1 MLVRN
6 NNIGCMVGVFL
17 SIAIGSSS
25 TAEETVLV
33 SISRGNLQRK
43 FLLCK
48 HLSFMGKCFCFFDRG
63 SVMERPWS
71 ARDSPIRALAALLNR
86 SRM

>member
-17 SIAIGSSS
+17 SIAIRSSS
-25 TAEETVLV
+25 TVDETVLV
-33 SISRGNLQRK
+33 SRGNLQRK

-63 SVMERPWS
+63 SVME
-71 ARDSPIRALAALLNR
+71 
-86 SRM
+86 